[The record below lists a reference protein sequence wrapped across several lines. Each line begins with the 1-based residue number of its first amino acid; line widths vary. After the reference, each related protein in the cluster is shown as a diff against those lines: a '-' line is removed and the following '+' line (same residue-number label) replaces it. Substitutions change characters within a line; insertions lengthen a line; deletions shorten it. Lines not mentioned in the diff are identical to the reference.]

1 MTIEMKNRFHYDSAG
16 EANPI
21 RIEQVF
27 AEKPGGGLVVD
38 PGFDAPETTAVG
50 KNSSGKY
57 AVIKSYLLVSEVK
70 AEDTTIEIAK
80 GSGIAV
86 GDVLAY
92 GKKAVAC
99 TEVDTTNSD
108 KDVVTVTMGVAIP
121 AGESLYQAEK
131 AAASSAKPIYTPEYI
146 LGNTVFGGR
155 GEQPVRLINGANV
168 RKETA
173 CIGSDIEALLVTV
186 KRV

>member
-1 MTIEMKNRFHYDSAG
+1 MTIDMKRFHYDSEG
-16 EANPI
+16 EAAPV

-27 AEKPGGGLVVD
+27 AEKPGGGLVAD

-50 KNSSGKY
+50 KNSDGKY
-57 AVIKSYLLVSEVK
+57 AVIKSFLLVSDVS
-70 AEDTTIEIAK
+70 AEDTTVNIAK

-99 TEVDTTNSD
+99 TAVDSSD
-108 KDVVTVTMGVAIP
+108 SEKDVVTVTMGVAVK
-121 AGESLYQAEK
+121 AGESLYQAAK
-131 AAASSAKPIYTPEYI
+131 ASASAAAPIYTPEYI
-146 LGNTVFGGR
+146 LGNTVFGGM
-155 GEQPVRLINGANV
+155 GDQPVRLINGANV

-173 CIGSDIEALLVTV
+173 CIGSDIEALLVTI

>member
-1 MTIEMKNRFHYDSAG
+1 MTIEMKDRFHYESEG
-16 EANPI
+16 KVEPV

-27 AEKPGGGLVVD
+27 AEKPGGGIVVD

-50 KNSSGKY
+50 KNDDGKF
-57 AVIKSYLLVSEVK
+57 AVIKSYMLVSDVT
-70 AEDTTIEIAK
+70 AEDTTIRIAK

-86 GDVLAY
+86 GDALAY

-99 TEVDTTNSD
+99 TAVDTTGD
-108 KDVVTVTMGVAIP
+108 DADVVTVTMGVAIT
-121 AGESLYQAEK
+121 AGESLFQAEK
-131 AAASSAKPIYTPEYI
+131 ASASSAKPIYTPEYI
-146 LGNTVFGGR
+146 LGNTVLGGR
-155 GEQPVRLINGANV
+155 GDQPVRLINGANV

-173 CIGSDIEALLVTV
+173 CIGSDIEALLVTI